1 MDIET
6 LKRLCTDETVVIT
19 DHVFLRCRERK
30 ITMDQIFQA
39 IKTGEIIEDY
49 PKDYPYPSCLVLG
62 NLMDNRKLHVVCGT
76 EGTRLWIITA
86 YWPDSEKW
94 ETDCKTRKE
103 G

>member
-6 LKRLCTDETVVIT
+6 LKRLCTDETVVMT
-19 DHVFLRCRERK
+19 NHVFFRCRERK
-30 ITMDQIFQA
+30 ITMDQLFQA

-49 PKDYPYPSCLVLG
+49 PNDYPYPSCLVLG

-76 EGTRLWIITA
+76 EGTMLWIITA